1 MHRTHEKEGLARN
14 FAGWNGVLKDRWA
27 QQKPSDLSETGF
39 KFPWLSRGFGLES
52 GYRATTN

>member
-39 KFPWLSRGFGLES
+39 KLSMAFKRIGPES
-52 GYRATTN
+52 DYRATTN